1 MAIED
6 KVLIKLGFDKI
17 RLFLTEYCILP
28 RAGEIAETL
37 VPFTDREEITVAL
50 RETDEGKEL
59 LRGNPLFS
67 VRGAKEI
74 RSYLNRCQ
82 RGGVLNPLELLELR
96 DTLRTGRR
104 VRQNLLEGK
113 GEFPRLREI
122 ATAIEP
128 QKKIEDEISHCINE
142 DGAVADNATVELAEY
157 RKARNRLQQRIRDS
171 LEGILR
177 NSSYQKMLQ
186 EALITQRSERYVVPI
201 KQEYRSSFP
210 GIVHD
215 QSGSG
220 ATLFIEPMPVVH
232 LGNELREII
241 FKEQREVQKILANL
255 SGYVE
260 ASVSEISTLYEVLA
274 RIDFILAKVRLSE
287 QMNAGTPLLVTAQ
300 EVKLVQARHPLIQGT
315 VIPLTVELG
324 LDYSMLVVTGPNT
337 GGKTVALKTI
347 GLLVAMTQAGLH
359 IPAEGNSRI
368 GIFSHIFVDI
378 GDEQSLEQSLST
390 FSGHMKNIVHIVEQA
405 DQQSLVLLD
414 EIGAGTDPT
423 EGAALAM
430 AILSRLHEQGCR
442 VVATTHFGSLKT
454 FAYQTSGVQNA
465 SVEFDSV
472 SLSPTYRLL
481 VGIPGKSN
489 AFSIAAGLGLS
500 DMVLEKARTFL
511 TERELQ
517 VADLLENLK
526 ETQREI
532 EAEKKVADEKL
543 LAAEQR
549 SKAIELQSLRQDEE
563 YHKLLDRARE
573 EAQEIAQMARREA
586 EVIIHELKE
595 ALKKDKRE
603 QASIDKARTGLKQLN
618 DKLEATSGSARKKMG
633 LLPEQ
638 VKLGMSVYLSKLRQK
653 GQILKLPSDNGEIQV
668 QAGVLKVTVPLSE
681 VRLVHDEQVKLS
693 RVSGE
698 GKLGMGK
705 ANTLRNEINLRGM
718 LVEEATY
725 ALDKYLDDAILSGIN
740 QIYVIHGKGTGA
752 LRAGVQEFLSGH
764 PHVRTFRLG
773 RHGEGDL
780 GVTVVELN

>member
-17 RLFLTEYCILP
+17 RLFLMDYCILP

-37 VPFTDREEITVAL
+37 VPFTDREKITVAL

-74 RSYLNRCQ
+74 RNYLERCQ
-82 RGGVLNPLELLELR
+82 RGGALNPLELLELR

-104 VRQNLLEGK
+104 VRQNIIEGK
-113 GEFPRLREI
+113 GEFSRLREL

-128 QKKIEDEISHCINE
+128 QKQLEDEICHCINE

-157 RKARNRLQQRIRDS
+157 RRSRNRLQQRIRDS
-171 LEGILR
+171 LEGILK
-177 NSSYQKMLQ
+177 NSAYQKMLQ
-186 EALITQRSERYVVPI
+186 DALITQRSERYVVPI

-220 ATLFIEPMPVVH
+220 ATLFIEPLPVVH

-241 FKEQREVQKILANL
+241 FKEQREIQKILAKL
-255 SGYVE
+255 AEYVQ
-260 ASVSEISTLYEVLA
+260 ASASEIGTLYEVLA
-274 RIDFILAKVRLSE
+274 SIDFILAKVRLSE
-287 QMNAGTPLLVTAQ
+287 QMNAGTPLLVAAQ

-324 LDYSMLVVTGPNT
+324 KDFAMLVVTGPNT

-368 GIFSHIFVDI
+368 GIFTQIFVDV

-390 FSGHMKNIVHIVEQA
+390 FSGHMKNIVHIVNLA
-405 DQQSLVLLD
+405 DQKSLVLLD

-430 AILSRLHEQGCR
+430 AILARLHEQGCR
-442 VVATTHFGSLKT
+442 VVATTHYGSLKT
-454 FAYQTSGVQNA
+454 FAFQTPGVQNA
-465 SVEFDSV
+465 SVEFDAV

-489 AFSIAAGLGLS
+489 AFSIAAGLGLN
-500 DMVLEKARTFL
+500 DKVLEKAKTFL

-532 EAEKKVADEKL
+532 EVEKRTAEERL
-543 LAAEQR
+543 LAVEQK
-549 SKAIELQSLRQDEE
+549 SKAIEQRSLRQDED
-563 YHKLLDRARE
+563 YHKLLDKARE
-573 EAQEIAQMARREA
+573 EAGEIAQMARREA
-586 EVIIHELKE
+586 EVIIQELKE

-603 QASIDKARTGLKQLN
+603 QASIEKARSGLKQLN
-618 DKLEATSGSARKKMG
+618 DKLEATSGNARKKTG

-638 VKLGMSVYLSKLRQK
+638 FKLGMTVYMSKLRQT
-653 GQILKLPSDNGEIQV
+653 GQIIKLPSDSGELQV

-681 VRLVHDEQVKLS
+681 VRLVQAEPIKMP

-698 GKLGMGK
+698 GRLSMSK

-764 PHVRTFRLG
+764 PHVRTFRIG
-773 RHGEGDL
+773 QHGEGDL

>member
-17 RLFLTEYCILP
+17 RLLLMDYCILP

-74 RSYLNRCQ
+74 RSYLERCH
-82 RGGVLNPLELLELR
+82 RGGALNPLELLELR

-104 VRQNLLEGK
+104 VRQNLIEGK

-122 ATAIEP
+122 AATIEP

-142 DGAVADNATVELAEY
+142 DGAVADNATAELAEY
-157 RKARNRLQQRIRDS
+157 RRSKNRLQQRIRDS

-177 NSSYQKMLQ
+177 NNTYQKMLQ
-186 EALITQRSERYVVPI
+186 DALITQRSERYVVPI

-232 LGNELREII
+232 LGNELREVI
-241 FKEQREVQKILANL
+241 FKEQREVQKILAKL

-260 ASVSEISTLYEVLA
+260 ASALEIGTLYEALA
-274 RIDFILAKVRLSE
+274 RIDFILAKVHLSE
-287 QMNAGTPLLVTAQ
+287 QMNAGTPLLVATQ

-324 LDYSMLVVTGPNT
+324 LDFDMLVVTGPNT

-368 GIFSHIFVDI
+368 GIFTQIFVDV

-390 FSGHMKNIVHIVEQA
+390 FSGHMKNIVHIVKQA
-405 DQQSLVLLD
+405 DQRSLVLLD

-430 AILSRLHEQGCR
+430 AILAALHEQGCR
-442 VVATTHFGSLKT
+442 VVATTHYGSLKT
-454 FAYQTSGVQNA
+454 FAYQTPGVQNA
-465 SVEFDSV
+465 SVEFDPV

-489 AFSIAAGLGLS
+489 AFSIASGLGLS
-500 DMVLEKARTFL
+500 DRVLAKAKTFL

-532 EAEKKVADEKL
+532 EAQKRVADERL
-543 LAAEQR
+543 LAVEQK
-549 SKAIELQSLRQDEE
+549 SKAIEQRSLRQEE
-563 YHKLLDRARE
+563 DYHKLLDRARE
-573 EAQEIAQMARREA
+573 EAEEIAQMARREA
-586 EVIIHELKE
+586 EVIIQELKD

-603 QASIDKARTGLKQLN
+603 QASIEKARTGLKQLN
-618 DKLEATSGSARKKMG
+618 DKLEATSGSVRKKTG

-638 VKLGMSVYLSKLRQK
+638 LKLGMTVYMSKLRQT
-653 GQILKLPSDNGEIQV
+653 GQILKLPFDSGEIQV

-681 VRLVHDEQVKLS
+681 VRLVQDEPVKLP

-698 GKLGMGK
+698 GRLSMGK

-725 ALDKYLDDAILSGIN
+725 ALDKYLDDAMLSGIN

-752 LRAGVQEFLSGH
+752 LRTGVQEFLKGH
-764 PHVRTFRLG
+764 PHVRNFRLG
-773 RHGEGDL
+773 QHGEGDL